1 MSQSAVQGDGSVPIG
16 ARCAVHQGEAGLVA
30 CVRCGTFACVTCVA
44 PDGVRCV
51 TCAARSPRLRW
62 RSNLALSAPHAFVL
76 WLFLRFEL
84 ESQTELIDSCTT
96 RRLDAVPGWLR
107 SVVLDGPLREVL
119 PLSVTLFIVLDNV
132 LADRRGPRAWGVQSR
147 GIEFGGAGVLLVV
160 SAFFLAER
168 FMYGNVL
175 PPGPHAITP
184 VVLGALISC
193 SVAANRGFRWAQ
205 VACRLLPFI
214 AGAGL
219 LLLAPKAI
227 VPGMDLMGSDT
238 WSGELYEWLF
248 SDFMGPFVVLGV
260 VLLPFI
266 AAVECKT
273 RHQTQVT
280 VQFVLMMVWLGV
292 SVLQLKLYALNFSL
306 ACIGP
311 ELSSGGPA
319 SAMVIGAFVVATV
332 LRIVRRDRWFW

>member
-76 WLFLRFEL
+76 WLFLQVEL
-84 ESQTELIDSCTT
+84 FSQTISIDSCRTS
-96 RRLDAVPGWLR
+96 RLDAVPGWLQ
-107 SVVLDGPLREVL
+107 SVVLDGPLRFVL
-119 PLSVTLFIVLDNV
+119 PLSVTLFMVLDNV

-147 GIEFGGAGVLLVV
+147 GVEFGGASVLLVV
-160 SAFFLAER
+160 SAFFLADR
-168 FMYGNVL
+168 FMYWDVRPL
-175 PPGPHAITP
+175 VAHAITP
-184 VVLGALISC
+184 VVLGALVSC

-214 AGAGL
+214 VGPGIFLFAAVADLSWRDAWAGA
-219 LLLAPKAI
+219 
-227 VPGMDLMGSDT
+227 
-238 WSGELYEWLF
+238 LYDWVIYVILEF
-248 SDFMGPFVVLGV
+248 GVYGV
-260 VLLPFI
+260 VLLVFT
-266 AAVECKT
+266 AAVERKT
-273 RHQTQVT
+273 RHQMQVT
-280 VQFVLMMVWLGV
+280 AQFVLMMVWVAV
-292 SVLQLKLYALNFSL
+292 SLTQFKMNNLMFAL
-306 ACIGP
+306 ACGGP
-311 ELSSGGPA
+311 EYSNGGPA
-319 SAMVIGAFVVATV
+319 SAVVIGAFVVATV